1 MLATELN
8 EQFGIPGAL
17 SLETTPGGLT
27 VAQITTPAAS
37 ASVYLHGA
45 HITQW
50 TPSRQKPVLYL
61 SPRTDLAP
69 GKPIR
74 GGIPVIFPWFGPR
87 SGTPAPPHSDQPGPS
102 HGFARISGWNL
113 AFAAL
118 SGDDLHLSLTLGPN
132 QQSREAGFDHFG
144 LSMNF
149 RIGRTLGLEFT
160 VANNPGAQPLVFEQA
175 LHTYYAV
182 ADATHVRVNGL
193 GGTTYIDKRDDM
205 KHKVLPA
212 GPLTFTAATDR
223 VFLDTTSTCTIDD
236 PAGHRRII
244 VEKAGSHSTVVWN
257 PWSTLA
263 PTLPDMDPEGW
274 LKMVCVETANVDKN
288 AITLAPGAT
297 HTMSF
302 KVSVEEF
309 A

>member
-1 MLATELN
+1 MKPAELAEH
-8 EQFGIPGAL
+8 FAIPGVLAF
-17 SLETTPGGLT
+17 ETTPAGLT
-27 VAQITTPAAS
+27 VAHITSPAAE
-37 ASVYLHGA
+37 ATVYLQGA
-45 HITQW
+45 HLAAW
-50 TPSRQKPVLYL
+50 KPAGHRPALYL
-61 SPRTDLAP
+61 SPRSEFAP

-87 SGTPAPPHSDQPGPS
+87 HDGETGPA
-102 HGFARISGWNL
+102 HGFARISEWKL

-118 SGDDLHLSLTLGPN
+118 SGEDLHLSFTLAPNDLSRTLGFD
-132 QQSREAGFDHFG
+132 GFS
-144 LSMNF
+144 LALRM
-149 RIGRTLGLEFT
+149 RIGHTLGLELT
-160 VANNPGAQPLVFEQA
+160 VANNPGSKPLVFEEA

-193 GGTTYIDKRDDM
+193 GGVAYLDKRDEM
-205 KHKVLPA
+205 KQKVLPQ
-212 GPLTFTAATDR
+212 GPITFTAATDR

-236 PAGHRRII
+236 PAGHRRIT
-244 VEKAGSHSTVVWN
+244 VAKEGSHSTVVWN
-257 PWSTLA
+257 PWSTIA

-274 LKMVCVETANVDKN
+274 LNMACVETANVDKN

-302 KVSVEEF
+302 TASIEEL